1 MVSVANV
8 SQLAADLLIATLG
21 LEQIGIFDAKDLIPV
36 VGAREDEAPGVTT
49 PLERVFLLLQSRC
62 FSNIRP

>member
-8 SQLAADLLIATLG
+8 SQLAVDLLIATLG

-49 PLERVFLLLQSRC
+49 PLERV
-62 FSNIRP
+62 